1 MTLVDAPQAM
11 CKQESAQRPCPRA
24 ILICCTAIVS
34 SGLYEEGIFK
44 DEAPSELV
52 HYLLGAFEEGKHPPP
67 CMAFTAALPSCP
79 VQDNP
84 LHTV

>member
-1 MTLVDAPQAM
+1 MSLQAM

-52 HYLLGAFEEGKHPPP
+52 HYLLGAFEEGRH
-67 CMAFTAALPSCP
+67 LPSY
-79 VQDNP
+79 
-84 LHTV
+84 TAYS